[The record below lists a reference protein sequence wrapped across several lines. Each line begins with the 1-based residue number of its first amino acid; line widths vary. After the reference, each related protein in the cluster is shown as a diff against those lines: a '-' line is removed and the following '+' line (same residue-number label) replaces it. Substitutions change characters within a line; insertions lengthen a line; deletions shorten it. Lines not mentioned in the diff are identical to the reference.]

1 MVMNEG
7 PGAAGTDDAPAGW
20 EWGCEDCGFS
30 ALTGQGAFAHSDEH
44 KHSLALRPRREPARV
59 VDDDVLAVVQ
69 RALDVCYFR
78 RRDDGPGAISNYRG
92 LADAVAALPEAK
104 L

>member
-1 MVMNEG
+1 MS
-7 PGAAGTDDAPAGW
+7 DDRR
-20 EWGCEDCGFS
+20 EVVGFS
-30 ALTGQGAFAHSDEH
+30 PGFL
-44 KHSLALRPRREPARV
+44 RV
-59 VDDDVLAVVQ
+59 VVRDVLAVVQ

-78 RRDDGPGAISNYRG
+78 RRDDGPGAISNFRG

>member
-1 MVMNEG
+1 
-7 PGAAGTDDAPAGW
+7 
-20 EWGCEDCGFS
+20 
-30 ALTGQGAFAHSDEH
+30 
-44 KHSLALRPRREPARV
+44 V